1 MESFVELPN
10 LPKGRLKSL
19 IVGEGCPK
27 NLLSSLEDLGLT
39 LLLCPKNP
47 KVDSRLSG
55 HADLSVFHLGG
66 KSFLLAKTLKN
77 TAFAEK
83 LLTLGADLIFSEAEQ
98 ADIYP
103 LDANLCAL
111 SIGGRVFHN
120 KKLTDKEIFIKSP
133 FFYNVKQGYAK
144 CAVCPVSE
152 NTAISSDKG
161 MIAMMKACGIEVLE
175 LSSGGVFLSGFAE
188 GFIGGAAF
196 KLSEDI
202 IAFSGS
208 LSSLPDRE
216 KLLSFLGK
224 QKLRPVF
231 LSEGQLID
239 IGSFIPLRE
248 EV

>member
-19 IVGEGCPK
+19 IVGQGCPE
-27 NLLSSLEDLGLT
+27 NLLCSLEDLGISI
-39 LLLCPKNP
+39 LLCPKNP
-47 KVDSRLSG
+47 RVDSRLSG

-66 KSFLLAKTLKN
+66 KSFILAKTLKN

-83 LLTLGADLIFSEAEQ
+83 LLALGADLIFSEREQ
-98 ADIYP
+98 ANIYP
-103 LDANLCAL
+103 HDANLCAL
-111 SIGGRVFHN
+111 AIGGRVFHN

-133 FFYNVKQGYAK
+133 LFYDVKQGYAK

-152 NTAISSDKG
+152 NAAISSDKG
-161 MIAMMKACGIEVLE
+161 MIAMMRNCGIDVLE
-175 LSSGGVFLSGFAE
+175 LSSGGISLPGFGE

-196 KLSEDI
+196 KLSEDT
-202 IAFSGS
+202 IAFTGS
-208 LSSLPDRE
+208 LSSLKEGE
-216 KLLSFLGK
+216 KLLRFLEN
-224 QKLRPVF
+224 QKLHPVF

-239 IGSFIPLRE
+239 VGSFIPLKE